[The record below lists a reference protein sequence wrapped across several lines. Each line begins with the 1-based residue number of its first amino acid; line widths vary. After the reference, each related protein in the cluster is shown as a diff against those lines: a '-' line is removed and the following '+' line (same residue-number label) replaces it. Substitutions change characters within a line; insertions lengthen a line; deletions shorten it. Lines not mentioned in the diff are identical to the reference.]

1 MRRLSVVDTVLQRQ
15 HEKPGEGYGPGEPRW
30 VLLDRIF
37 NPVRTTFGSQERDF
51 DTYNPSNTAAETIWD
66 AEAHREW
73 ERLNSLFDIAQD
85 PGLDNVE
92 RMEEELLDEG
102 LGLNNLRL
110 ADNDPDVTEEDL
122 LGEEDE

>member
-1 MRRLSVVDTVLQRQ
+1 MITL
-15 HEKPGEGYGPGEPRW
+15 
-30 VLLDRIF
+30 
-37 NPVRTTFGSQERDF
+37 GSQERDF
-51 DTYNPSNTAAETIWD
+51 DTYNPPSTVAEIIWD

-73 ERLNSLFDIAQD
+73 ERLNALFDIAQN

-92 RMEEELLDEG
+92 QMEEDLLDEG